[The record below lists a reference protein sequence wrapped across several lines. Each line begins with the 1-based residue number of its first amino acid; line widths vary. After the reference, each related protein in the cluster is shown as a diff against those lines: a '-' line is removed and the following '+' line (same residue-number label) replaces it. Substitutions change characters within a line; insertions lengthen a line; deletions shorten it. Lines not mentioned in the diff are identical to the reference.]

1 MEILNKQTGF
11 ITEINQKLCPFA
23 TINLKLASMIH
34 MKPFVYTRFIEKLK
48 IKTTFETVWKSKF
61 KIRYK

>member
-48 IKTTFETVWKSKF
+48 IKTTFETV
-61 KIRYK
+61 